1 MARGGYRPGAGRPKG
16 ARSKR
21 TQLLE
26 EASLKAAAGGIM
38 PLDFIL
44 NIMRDEEQAMERRIE
59 AAKVAIGY
67 CHPRL
72 ASVYQT
78 ESSDHKSY
86 EAWIREL
93 NEINEDAQ
101 SDRIP
106 DFQSNDQQI
115 HGELSVAA

>member
-1 MARGGYRPGAGRPKG
+1 MLFIYQSRICKVKG

-26 EASLKAAAGGIM
+26 EASLKAVAGGMM

-44 NIMRDEEQAMERRIE
+44 NIMRDERQTMERRTE
-59 AAKVAIGY
+59 AAKVAINY

-72 ASVYQT
+72 ASILQT
-78 ESSDHKSY
+78 TSSDHKSY
-86 EAWIREL
+86 EDWIREL

-101 SDRIP
+101 SDSIP
-106 DFQSNDQQI
+106 DSQPEGQQR
-115 HGELSVAA
+115 HDALSVAA